1 MLVKAVAQP
10 LGTAKRV
17 QENRWEMS
25 KSYWRASRQ
34 FLKGVGKPLEMPKYQ
49 PSANRREGSIAL
61 RLVAITWQF
70 PLISFEALHF
80 CLY

>member
-34 FLKGVGKPLEMPKYQ
+34 FLKGVGKPLEMPK
-49 PSANRREGSIAL
+49 
-61 RLVAITWQF
+61 
-70 PLISFEALHF
+70 
-80 CLY
+80 